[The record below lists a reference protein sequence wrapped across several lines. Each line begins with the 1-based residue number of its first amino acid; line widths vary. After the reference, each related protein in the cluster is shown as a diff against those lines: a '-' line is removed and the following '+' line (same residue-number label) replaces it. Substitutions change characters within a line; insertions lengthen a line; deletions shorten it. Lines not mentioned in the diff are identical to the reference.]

1 MSLSTT
7 NSLST
12 PSSERRLAST
22 AHGEIAYRESGSGP
36 AAIFIHGV
44 FMNADLWDAQLREL
58 ADLRRCL
65 APDLLAHGQSGLGT
79 DGLDA
84 GGLGT
89 GGGLTIAR
97 QAEMIISFIDVV
109 AGDGQVD
116 LVGNDTGGAIAQLV
130 AVAIPDRV
138 RSLTLTNCDTD
149 ENLPPAAFGSIVDL
163 ARAGELAGAMP
174 VIAASP
180 ELARASLATSLE
192 HPEAISD
199 DVLTGF
205 FAPFA
210 DPARAAAVQA
220 YVAGMNNEATVAI
233 RGSLA
238 QLRARTLIVWGTGD
252 GFFDLSWAHWL
263 ADTIP
268 GTVRLVTVDGGKLFF
283 PLERPAELQPAPAR
297 TVAGRL
303 NPGRA
308 IRRGPGGRSRAA
320 SAMPRLDR
328 PAPGRLSC

>member
-12 PSSERRLAST
+12 SSERRLAST
-22 AHGEIAYRESGSGP
+22 AHGEIAYRETGSGP

-44 FMNADLWDAQLREL
+44 FMNADLWDAQLRDL

-65 APDLLAHGQSGLGT
+65 APDLLAHGQSE
-79 DGLDA
+79 
-84 GGLGT
+84 LGT
-89 GGGLTIAR
+89 GTGLTIAQ
-97 QAEMIISFIDVV
+97 QAEMVISFIDAV

-149 ENLPPAAFGSIVDL
+149 ENLPPAAFQSIVDL
-163 ARAGELAGAMP
+163 ARAGELAAALP
-174 VIAASP
+174 AIAASP
-180 ELARASLATSLE
+180 SLARASLASSLE

-199 DVLTGF
+199 DVLTSF
-205 FAPFA
+205 FAPFT

-220 YVAGMNNEATVAI
+220 YVAGMSNAVTVAI
-233 RGSLA
+233 RDGLA
-238 QLRARTLIVWGTGD
+238 RLQARTLIVWGTGD
-252 GFFDLSWAHWL
+252 GFFDLSWGRWL

-283 PLERPAELQPAPAR
+283 PLERPAELNQPLR
-297 TVAGRL
+297 EFWQAG
-303 NPGRA
+303 
-308 IRRGPGGRSRAA
+308 
-320 SAMPRLDR
+320 
-328 PAPGRLSC
+328 